1 MRCAE
6 CGAVQSEA
14 HRFCSSCGA
23 ALRPEG
29 ATAESTG
36 PWTMAGSSEEWSR
49 GGAHPDG
56 PVLAVRAGGPQGA
69 LIVIPDQGVVTIG
82 RSPVSDVFLD
92 DVTVSRDHAQILAG
106 DRGLILRDLGSL
118 NGTYVNRRRIEDDE
132 ILHDGDELQIGKFR
146 LTFIGQ

>member
-14 HRFCSSCGA
+14 HRFCSNCGA

-29 ATAESTG
+29 ATAEVTG
-36 PWTMAGSSEEWSR
+36 PWTMGGGTEEP
-49 GGAHPDG
+49 GGPHPDG

-82 RSPVSDVFLD
+82 RDPTSDVFLD

-132 ILHDGDELQIGKFR
+132 VLHDGDELQVGKFR
-146 LTFIGQ
+146 LTFIAQ